1 MIQINLEDLAA
12 NAFITLLQNNI
23 EKRNLSYNVLEE
35 YGRKVLY
42 ILKSRFNEEARLILS
57 RIETDLFYY
66 KFSKF
71 FTEYDDGVYLKE
83 TITYRDLIY
92 EFRGYLSLN
101 LLLSFVDKETVKFL
115 KEIVK

>member
-1 MIQINLEDLAA
+1 MFLINLEDLAA
-12 NAFITLLQNNI
+12 NAFITLLKNNI
-23 EKRNLSYNVLEE
+23 KQRKITYNVLEE
-35 YGRKVLY
+35 YGRKILI
-42 ILKSRFNEEARLILS
+42 ILKSRFNEEARLNLS

-101 LLLSFVDKETVKFL
+101 LLLSFVDKNAVKFL
-115 KEIVK
+115 KEIIK

>member
-1 MIQINLEDLAA
+1 MFLINLDDLAA

-35 YGRKVLY
+35 YGIKILS
-42 ILKSRFNEEARLILS
+42 ILKSRFNEEARLNLS
-57 RIETDLFYY
+57 RIETDLFYH

-71 FTEYDDGVYLKE
+71 FTECNEEVHLKDN
-83 TITYRDLIY
+83 ITYKDLIY
-92 EFRGYLSLN
+92 KFGGYLSLN

-115 KEIVK
+115 KEIVE